1 MLAGVA
7 RLVLSALFPC
17 LLACAS
23 AAPAPPET
31 APATPE
37 THTTAK
43 ARPVTEQPR
52 FVVKHDSE
60 VAVKQPPPHLGTG
73 ESTAYRYFDELTDA
87 KLIFRKRALHAGA
100 AIGSHALKHDEVYY
114 VLSGRGELEVDGTR
128 REVLPGT
135 AIFMYEG
142 AVVGIRQLGAEDLVL
157 IIAYPPA
164 APGR

>member
-7 RLVLSALFPC
+7 RLVPSALLPC
-17 LLACAS
+17 LLACAR
-23 AAPAPPET
+23 A

-37 THTTAK
+37 THVAAP
-43 ARPVTEQPR
+43 ARPVAGQAR
-52 FVVKHDSE
+52 FVVKHDAD
-60 VAVKQPPPHLGTG
+60 VAVKQPAPHQGAG
-73 ESTAYRYFDELTDA
+73 ETTAYRYFDELTDA

-114 VLSGRGELEVDGTR
+114 VLSGRGELEVDGRR

-135 AIFMYEG
+135 AVFMYEG
-142 AVVGIRQLGAEDLVL
+142 AVVGIRQLGTEDLVL

-164 APGR
+164 APSR